1 MVEVLEHPRILIGFT
16 SLLGLLTSQKVVPES
31 PVVSSPVVLRYYL
44 FLLNLAEFFLVRHS
58 L

>member
-31 PVVSSPVVLRYYL
+31 RVVSSPVVLRYYL
-44 FLLNLAEFFLVRHS
+44 FLLNLAEFFLVRRS